1 MGELRDYYGPDCD
14 CEGVLTF
21 PKESDAQPI
30 TISKETG
37 VTIGDELHGLRV
49 NVGIKC
55 ARNSTLE
62 KELAVELDTGL
73 HLVANFTFDDFRFW
87 ATLNDPKIMQ
97 TTAESKVAGLV
108 LNYHNWDKLLT
119 AIV

>member
-55 ARNSTLE
+55 A
-62 KELAVELDTGL
+62 
-73 HLVANFTFDDFRFW
+73 
-87 ATLNDPKIMQ
+87 
-97 TTAESKVAGLV
+97 
-108 LNYHNWDKLLT
+108 
-119 AIV
+119 

>member
-14 CEGVLTF
+14 CEGVLTI
-21 PKESDAQPI
+21 PYESEAQPI
-30 TISKETG
+30 TILKEKG
-37 VTIGDELHGLRV
+37 VIIGNEDHGLRV

-87 ATLNDPKIMQ
+87 ATLNDAKIMQ